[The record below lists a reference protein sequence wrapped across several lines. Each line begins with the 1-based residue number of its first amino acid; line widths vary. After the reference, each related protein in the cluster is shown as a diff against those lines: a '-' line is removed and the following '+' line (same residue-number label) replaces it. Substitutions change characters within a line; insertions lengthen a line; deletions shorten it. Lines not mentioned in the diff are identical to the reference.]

1 MKLNFSSNK
10 RMKSHLNHLNYFLLL
25 FFLNICSNSHN
36 ELYMLLLRIGLILCK
51 NNRKRSNC
59 SNSQRAYWTYSRQQ
73 HSRHNFPYIVLIY
86 LVYLFLVFQTRTSIY
101 QIKLFHDWEQKAHLT
116 WNLVFEVILALT
128 NISLA
133 IWSSKS
139 IIESGAR
146 RRDGVLSNFVLL
158 CIMYF
163 SFFSLF
169 LYY

>member
-1 MKLNFSSNK
+1 
-10 RMKSHLNHLNYFLLL
+10 
-25 FFLNICSNSHN
+25 
-36 ELYMLLLRIGLILCK
+36 MLSLRIGLILCK

-59 SNSQRAYWTYSRQQ
+59 SNSEMAYWTYSRQQ

-86 LVYLFLVFQTRTSIY
+86 LAHLFLVFQTRTSIY
-101 QIKLFHDWEQKAHLT
+101 QVKLFHDWEQKAHLT
-116 WNLVFEVILALT
+116 LNLVFEAILALT

-146 RRDGVLSNFVLL
+146 RNWKREMEFLATLYYYYVFF
-158 CIMYF
+158 I
-163 SFFSLF
+163 FFSLF